1 MTSTVQIRF
10 NPFNYITLGWLTPLL
25 LKGRKTPLA
34 DGDLYDLAERD
45 KSAAILVK
53 FQVFWDQLKRHGESP
68 STVKA
73 PNFFWTLITILMW
86 PIIGVCLSATAS
98 VFLGLYTPKALQQL
112 LNYVDPTY
120 TGSYWVDN
128 GIALAFILF
137 GFQAF
142 EALCGNLQ
150 QTIFRRVVQI
160 AHSIVIGAIYEKSL
174 KLSAKSKMQFT
185 EGKILNMVNQDAGN
199 VITVLFFLPFIV
211 LLPLQIIL
219 SMYFLAD
226 LVGKSIWSG
235 IGVFFGIGV
244 IALATSPLAA
254 KGFTGWFTGADK
266 RIGILR
272 EMLYGIKIVKF
283 QAMEDFFRKKINEA
297 RKTQIE
303 SIRLVAIV
311 LGGVQGLADIAP
323 TMISVTIFA
332 VYASYGNVMSPAIIF
347 PALNYISGVV
357 EPINTIQQLISNV
370 ITGKVS
376 FQRIGEFLVAE
387 ENIPKEH
394 NLSTTVDT
402 SKPAIVLNNV
412 TWRWEDANKEKADSK
427 ETADGKDKAD
437 ENGTLPEK
445 TNEEENASTTSSEA
459 FHMKEINLEIQR
471 GRLIGVV
478 GSIGSGKSSL
488 FSGLI
493 GESVHIGGEYQIN
506 GKIAYCAQ
514 IPWILTGSI
523 EKNIL
528 LNLPLDQSKL
538 DHVVAVSGLESDLKM
553 LADGIKTEIGENGV
567 NLSGGQKA
575 RVSLARSLYAD
586 ADIYLLDDPI
596 AALDAQVG
604 RQVFSK
610 AVKEYLAD
618 RTVLLATHQLHYLQE
633 VDEIMVL
640 DQGNLVEYGTFAE
653 LNNKPG
659 GILSKMLEAYR
670 FDEEVEKKE
679 ETDKVKEKKVEVE
692 KGEEFITEEEK
703 NEGGI
708 KFEVYWTYLKNLSL
722 SMISVLAVLYL
733 VSLGIQ
739 IFLPIWL
746 SKWTQD
752 PTGDS
757 NSYLRIYTIF
767 GGIYAVA
774 NTSLFW
780 ALIFMSI
787 YASIRYHDGAME
799 SLYHAPMDFF
809 DRNPIGR
816 IINRLSADV
825 QSLDIGVISVM
836 LSTLLSF
843 TQVLVAVVMVCQ
855 ASYYLIIA
863 FVVITAVFYIIFTIY
878 QPNNRE
884 LKRINS
890 NRRSPLD
897 SHITESLAGTSTI
910 AAYNVQKDFIAKQ
923 RDLTDKYTASNYIFR
938 SAGIWFA
945 WRISMLSSVIT
956 LILAIFGGI
965 SKNFSVSLAASI
977 GLGLSFASR
986 MSASINFFLTSVGNI
1001 ESELNSVERLH
1012 HYRFNLAS
1020 EAAFTTEKDP
1030 QSGQWP
1036 TKGEVEVK
1044 DLELRY
1050 PARPDFAVIKN
1061 LSFNVK
1067 AGEKIGVVG
1076 RTGSGKST
1084 LVSAFFRIIEASKGQ
1099 IFIDGQDIAKIGLN
1113 TLRSRLQMIPQEPIL
1128 FEGTFRSNLDY
1139 TGTFGDE
1146 ALWKV
1151 LEYAGL
1157 KSFVGDFDDKLDAKV
1172 TLNGEN
1178 LSVGQRQLICLARA
1192 ILKKPKFM
1200 VMDEATSSVDG
1211 ESDELIQKAI
1221 KEHFAETTI
1230 ISIAHRLNTI
1240 AEFDKVLVLDQ
1251 GVLKE
1256 LDAPHILLNNPHSI
1270 FSELA
1275 DASGPANSQLL
1286 RELAKNYYMSKQ

>member
-1 MTSTVQIRF
+1 MSTVQIKT
-10 NPFNYITLGWLTPLL
+10 NPLNYITLGWLTPLL

-34 DGDLYDLAERD
+34 DGDLYELADYD
-45 KSAAILVK
+45 KSDAILVK
-53 FQVFWDQLKRHGESP
+53 FQVFWDNLTKHRESP
-68 STVKA
+68 ATVKP
-73 PNFFWTLITILMW
+73 PNFFWTLLSILMW
-86 PIIGVCLSATAS
+86 PLLGVAVSATAS

-112 LNYVDPTY
+112 LNYVDPTF

-128 GIALAFILF
+128 GIALAFIVF

-142 EALCGNLQ
+142 EALFGNLQ

-174 KLSAKSKMQFT
+174 KLSAKSKIQFN

-199 VITVLFFLPFIV
+199 VVTVLFFLPFII

-219 SMYFLAD
+219 SIYFLAE

-235 IGVFFGIGV
+235 IGVFVGIGV
-244 IALATSPLAA
+244 IALATSPFAA

-283 QAMEDFFRKKINEA
+283 QAMEDFFRKKIDDA
-297 RKTQIE
+297 RKAQIE

-323 TMISVTIFA
+323 TIISVAIFA
-332 VYASYGNVMSPAIIF
+332 VYASYGNTMSPAIIF
-347 PALNYISGVV
+347 PALNYISGIV
-357 EPINTIQQLISNV
+357 EPINTIQELISNV

-376 FQRIGEFLVAE
+376 FERIGEFLIAE
-387 ENIPKEH
+387 EYEPKDSK
-394 NLSTTVDT
+394 LSETVDL

-412 TWRWEDANKEKADSK
+412 TWRWEDANKEREKESKKKDDEKKDS
-427 ETADGKDKAD
+427 D
-437 ENGTLPEK
+437 E
-445 TNEEENASTTSSEA
+445 ASTTSSEA
-459 FHMKEINLEIQR
+459 FHMKEINLEIKR
-471 GRLIGVV
+471 GKLIGVV

-493 GESVHIGGEYQIN
+493 GESVHIGGEYSIN

-528 LNLPLDQSKL
+528 LNLPLNQSKL
-538 DHVVAVSGLESDLKM
+538 DRVVAVSGLESDLKM

-604 RQVFSK
+604 RLVFSK
-610 AVKEYLAD
+610 AIKEYLGD
-618 RTVLLATHQLHYLQE
+618 KTVLLATHQLHYLQE
-633 VDEIMVL
+633 VDEIIVL
-640 DQGNLVEYGTFAE
+640 EQGNMVEFGTFTE
-653 LNNKPG
+653 LNNKKD

-670 FDEEVEKKE
+670 FDKEVEKKDE
-679 ETDKVKEKKVEVE
+679 KEKEKEKKKEEIE

-703 NEGGI
+703 NDGGI

-722 SMISVLAVLYL
+722 SMISVLAVLYIL
-733 VSLGIQ
+733 SLGIQ

-752 PTGDS
+752 STGDT
-757 NSYLRIYTIF
+757 NNYLRIYTIF

-816 IINRLSADV
+816 IINRMSADV
-825 QSLDIGVISVM
+825 QSLDIGVISVL

-855 ASYYLIIA
+855 ASYYLIFA
-863 FVVITAVFYIIFTIY
+863 FVGMAIVFYLIFAVY

-910 AAYNVQKDFIAKQ
+910 VAYNVQGDFIAKQ
-923 RDLTDKYTASNYIFR
+923 RALTDKYTASNYIFR
-938 SAGIWFA
+938 SAGVWFA

-956 LILAIFGGI
+956 LILAIIGGY

-1012 HYRFNLAS
+1012 HYRFKLAS
-1020 EAAFTTEKDP
+1020 EAAFTTDKDP
-1030 QSGQWP
+1030 RPEQWP
-1036 TKGEVEVK
+1036 TKGELKVSG
-1044 DLELRY
+1044 LELRY
-1050 PARPDFAVIKN
+1050 PARPDYPVIKN
-1061 LSFNVK
+1061 LSFTVK
-1067 AGEKIGVVG
+1067 PGEKIGVVG

-1099 IFIDGQDIAKIGLN
+1099 ILIDDQDISKIGLN

-1139 TGTFGDE
+1139 TGTFDDE
-1146 ALWKV
+1146 ELWKV

-1157 KSFVGDFDDKLDAKV
+1157 KSFVGDFEDKLDAKV

-1211 ESDELIQKAI
+1211 DSDELIQKAI

-1240 AEFDKVLVLDQ
+1240 AEFDRVLVLDQ

-1256 LDAPHILLNNPHSI
+1256 FDAPHILLNTPGSI

-1286 RELAKNYYMSKQ
+1286 RELAKNYYYSK